1 MHRMADFKYIM
12 QGFQKDINFFDEI
25 KEVLETEDYTSI
37 WILTAFV
44 NERAICNLMPSIKKS
59 KADISF
65 IIGIRNN
72 VSTYQALKCLIN
84 MKVSVFVFDTARIE
98 SIFHAKVIVGSGT
111 NSAKVIC
118 GSANITTGGLANNI
132 EAGIISKLNL
142 RCESDEKFLTEVR
155 EYIDNIIHN
164 YPQNVKKIS
173 EDRELDE
180 LYEQGLVVD
189 ENQRKLRN
197 NFFCASKEKQ
207 EKSIVSRFP
216 LVNKKLLNFG
226 KKQKQTNAILRK
238 LDHVIVEEVCEEVWK
253 SNKLTKSHLGIVK
266 KGTHAKGEM
275 SLGKGQYRQI
285 DQFTYFRDTV
295 FRDLDWKN
303 NKSGDEIANAYF
315 TMIICGINYGEYKL
329 RILHKRKGMV
339 AYQQNNYVTSIRWGD
354 VSHLLKNENLLAGV
368 FKGKTEA
375 NNRIT
380 RLLRSTEFSD
390 ENSVLDLVNSIILA
404 VDEDIDNS
412 EKKITDKKE
421 FYDYLY
427 GLEYVGVSFK

>member
-1 MHRMADFKYIM
+1 MADFKYIM

-238 LDHVIVEEVCEEVWK
+238 LDQVIVEEVCEEVWK

-295 FRDLDWKN
+295 FRDLDWK
-303 NKSGDEIANAYF
+303 
-315 TMIICGINYGEYKL
+315 IIKVEMK
-329 RILHKRKGMV
+329 
-339 AYQQNNYVTSIRWGD
+339 
-354 VSHLLKNENLLAGV
+354 
-368 FKGKTEA
+368 
-375 NNRIT
+375 
-380 RLLRSTEFSD
+380 
-390 ENSVLDLVNSIILA
+390 
-404 VDEDIDNS
+404 
-412 EKKITDKKE
+412 
-421 FYDYLY
+421 
-427 GLEYVGVSFK
+427 

>member
-1 MHRMADFKYIM
+1 MADFKYIM

-238 LDHVIVEEVCEEVWK
+238 LDQVIVEEVCEEVWK

>member
-1 MHRMADFKYIM
+1 MADFKYIM

-173 EDRELDE
+173 ED
-180 LYEQGLVVD
+180 G
-189 ENQRKLRN
+189 
-197 NFFCASKEKQ
+197 
-207 EKSIVSRFP
+207 
-216 LVNKKLLNFG
+216 G
-226 KKQKQTNAILRK
+226 
-238 LDHVIVEEVCEEVWK
+238 
-253 SNKLTKSHLGIVK
+253 
-266 KGTHAKGEM
+266 M
-275 SLGKGQYRQI
+275 
-285 DQFTYFRDTV
+285 FR
-295 FRDLDWKN
+295 
-303 NKSGDEIANAYF
+303 
-315 TMIICGINYGEYKL
+315 IC
-329 RILHKRKGMV
+329 
-339 AYQQNNYVTSIRWGD
+339 
-354 VSHLLKNENLLAGV
+354 
-368 FKGKTEA
+368 
-375 NNRIT
+375 
-380 RLLRSTEFSD
+380 
-390 ENSVLDLVNSIILA
+390 
-404 VDEDIDNS
+404 
-412 EKKITDKKE
+412 
-421 FYDYLY
+421 
-427 GLEYVGVSFK
+427 

>member
-1 MHRMADFKYIM
+1 MGFSAVAIADRVGHESIDITYQYAHLFPSKQIEMAEKLDDLSNKLSKITLLTFEELVFPGIEQEVVVFIGEKGDSEKGIKIVELNNLEDLENLNIYEN
-12 QGFQKDINFFDEI
+12 GFQKLNHVHEKWTKYF
-25 KEVLETEDYTSI
+25 
-37 WILTAFV
+37 
-44 NERAICNLMPSIKKS
+44 
-59 KADISF
+59 
-65 IIGIRNN
+65 
-72 VSTYQALKCLIN
+72 
-84 MKVSVFVFDTARIE
+84 
-98 SIFHAKVIVGSGT
+98 KVIVGSGT

-238 LDHVIVEEVCEEVWK
+238 LDQVIVEEVCEEVWK

-339 AYQQNNYVTSIRWGD
+339 AYQQNNYVTNVCWI
-354 VSHLLKNENLLAGV
+354 
-368 FKGKTEA
+368 
-375 NNRIT
+375 
-380 RLLRSTEFSD
+380 
-390 ENSVLDLVNSIILA
+390 
-404 VDEDIDNS
+404 
-412 EKKITDKKE
+412 
-421 FYDYLY
+421 
-427 GLEYVGVSFK
+427 